1 MISGR
6 AMLVFV
12 PLISVLITIISTAP
26 TPNNEL
32 YTEILD
38 DDSTDATITTTESMV
53 YDDDKDT
60 SDESTTVD
68 YNEETISMPKDVAT
82 DVLIVNVTELSVIID
97 DIKKMSDRLFV
108 NTEFELSVVVTTEKP
123 KSSQSSHDDE

>member
-108 NTEFELSVVVTTEKP
+108 NTEVELSVVVTTEKP

>member
-68 YNEETISMPKDVAT
+68 YNEETISMPKDAAT

-108 NTEFELSVVVTTEKP
+108 NTEVELSVVVTTEKP
-123 KSSQSSHDDE
+123 KFSQLNHEDE

>member
-68 YNEETISMPKDVAT
+68 YNEETISMPKDAAT